1 MAADTG
7 EIKMSIEPDEISIGA
22 NDIRKPSTVSNAVV
36 IPHCEKTIEYMF
48 HATCIPAIRNPRK
61 IVRYGISGLINTI
74 LISSWFCM
82 VYYPD
87 YYPTQGEVW
96 TADLVLITV
105 VYDYM
110 LYLRSRWGETSA
122 FEKVEIEGATNKIS
136 LLFYWLYQV
145 YWLYFAV
152 IQFTTHSTPT
162 VAIQL
167 QNTLMSTA
175 WYFFFSTAGCLYYFM
190 CTKLAQRAKSIDE
203 WMHKI
208 KKEHIPL
215 TEFYLQYNWH
225 YKQIKL
231 LSHHW
236 NAILFAG
243 FLLLMFH
250 VPIDLVSI
258 VYRGYYYDIPGLII
272 KLTSLLWYTWRICD
286 LNEYENI
293 IIARLYKQRVY
304 SVQEIQDFQKY
315 AICRPIGLNFYG
327 IKINKGFV
335 TKILIVIL
343 NLGIPTLYALL
354 KNNIFKV

>member
-1 MAADTG
+1 MAADMD
-7 EIKMSIEPDEISIGA
+7 ENEISIGPD
-22 NDIRKPSTVSNAVV
+22 DIRRPTPVSNEAV
-36 IPHCEKTIEYMF
+36 IPHCEKSIKYMF
-48 HATCIPAIRNPRK
+48 RATCIPAIRNPWRF
-61 IVRYGISGLINTI
+61 IRIGIPLLINTV
-74 LISSWFCM
+74 LVSSWFCM
-82 VYYPD
+82 LYYPD

-96 TADLVLITV
+96 TADLVLITI
-105 VYDYM
+105 VYNYM
-110 LYLRSRWGETSA
+110 MYLQSKWRETNA
-122 FEKVEIEGATNKIS
+122 YENIIIEGTTNSIS
-136 LLFYWLYQV
+136 LGFYWLYQF

-152 IQFTTHSTPT
+152 IQFNNHNTPSA
-162 VAIQL
+162 AIQL

-203 WMHKI
+203 WMRKI
-208 KKEHIPL
+208 KKEDIPISV
-215 TEFYLQYNWH
+215 FYLQYNWH

-258 VYRGYYYDIPGLII
+258 IYRKYYYDIPGLII

-293 IIARLYKQRVY
+293 IIARLYKYRTY

-315 AICRPIGLNFYG
+315 ALCRPVGLNFYG